1 MHLFYY
7 ETSQEEKAIAAV
19 DSERN
24 REVQQHLTRY
34 QTGPASKLKKNY
46 EKSRPFS
53 TKALLPGPTLDDDL
67 EIQTGSRTE
76 PSLEQK
82 KEGNPTKKNKI
93 APSVTQVYFY

>member
-1 MHLFYY
+1 LHLFHY
-7 ETSQEEKAIAAV
+7 ENSQEEKVIATV
-19 DSERN
+19 DSEKN
-24 REVQQHLTRY
+24 REVQKHLTRY
-34 QTGPASKLKKNY
+34 QTGPASKLKKND

-93 APSVTQVYFY
+93 TPFVTQVYIY